1 MHIIKSLKHLA
12 NNFFHDQDDYDLINQ
27 EFMRLKPTKKDIEKL
42 IQETNDPDVIIW
54 LYQYYVK

>member
-1 MHIIKSLKHLA
+1 MHIIKSLRHLA

-27 EFMRLKPTKKDIEKL
+27 EFMRLNPTKKDIKKL

-54 LYQYYVK
+54 LYQYYIK